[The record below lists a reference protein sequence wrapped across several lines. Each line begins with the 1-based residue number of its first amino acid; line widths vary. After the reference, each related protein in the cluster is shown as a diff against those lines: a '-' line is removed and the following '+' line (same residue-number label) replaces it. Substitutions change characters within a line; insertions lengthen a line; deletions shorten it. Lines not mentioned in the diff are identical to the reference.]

1 MNTLPVPIDTS
12 HYVRRAIWRLRS
24 FRYVWV
30 ALLSILG
37 IVGLVFFY
45 LSRPPVYSS
54 VLSIVLPGSGSSS
67 SFNIDNVGAANQ
79 VTNTPFS
86 SVAFSPL
93 VNYKEILKSR
103 EVMSSVADRLGVR
116 FEDVAK
122 PRVELRERTSILFI
136 HVPSGS
142 PERAQ
147 EYGWAIYDS
156 FQESLDRLRQ
166 DELFR
171 RDNSVRAALEQY
183 RLRLAQTRS
192 AIVEFQQR
200 SLLVSS
206 DQVAQLMNTITTV
219 NEKILS
225 SRSLA
230 RNTED
235 FVRQLGIDLGVSPSL
250 AGQAF
255 RLQSDPEFKGYL
267 QELDASAMKAA
278 EYSSLWGEK
287 HPKVVAQKARF
298 EGAKSSLLH
307 RSKIIVGEQAGD
319 LLHSMNLQ
327 NSVHRADLFASLMDS
342 YAKLQGSQAE
352 INELSQAEAKLRD
365 RLKVYTRE
373 SAELERLER
382 EHSLAE
388 AVFTSAAARLEAGK
402 ADIFASYPAVQILS
416 VPSLPSKPKSP
427 SKVIAMAVGVL
438 GVVFILFGLITAWHR
453 QYLIDLLLKNS

>member
-1 MNTLPVPIDTS
+1 
-12 HYVRRAIWRLRS
+12 
-24 FRYVWV
+24 
-30 ALLSILG
+30 
-37 IVGLVFFY
+37 
-45 LSRPPVYSS
+45 
-54 VLSIVLPGSGSSS
+54 
-67 SFNIDNVGAANQ
+67 
-79 VTNTPFS
+79 
-86 SVAFSPL
+86 
-93 VNYKEILKSR
+93 
-103 EVMSSVADRLGVR
+103 
-116 FEDVAK
+116 
-122 PRVELRERTSILFI
+122 
-136 HVPSGS
+136 
-142 PERAQ
+142 
-147 EYGWAIYDS
+147 
-156 FQESLDRLRQ
+156 
-166 DELFR
+166 
-171 RDNSVRAALEQY
+171 
-183 RLRLAQTRS
+183 
-192 AIVEFQQR
+192 
-200 SLLVSS
+200 
-206 DQVAQLMNTITTV
+206 MNTITTV